1 MAVCVCVYCICIVA
15 GTKYN
20 VSHLNHS
27 YIVLLS
33 KLLIEGVREGEGE
46 SERERG
52 RGEEGGER
60 GDEGIT
66 IIIVLYT
73 MKTGCTMCCASL

>member
-1 MAVCVCVYCICIVA
+1 MYCICIVA

-20 VSHLNHS
+20 VSRLNHL

-33 KLLIEGVREGEGE
+33 KLLIERVREGEGE

-52 RGEEGGER
+52 RGEEGGEGGR
-60 GDEGIT
+60 
-66 IIIVLYT
+66 
-73 MKTGCTMCCASL
+73 